1 MKIDIG
7 NIDWQLLREQKL
19 HLIKHD
25 CAETNGLLALIDHIQ
40 DEAVKEGVSE
50 SEVFGYTIIEVGRL
64 FELMAE
70 FAENCNST
78 TDCWY
83 ASEREVTQ
91 TMFERFTD
99 FIYERGYRS

>member
-40 DEAVKEGVSE
+40 DEAVKAGVSE
-50 SEVFGYTIIEVGRL
+50 AEVFGETSIEMGRL

-70 FAENCNST
+70 FLETCSGNNDS
-78 TDCWY
+78 WY
-83 ASEREVTQ
+83 ASERDVTKGI
-91 TMFERFTD
+91 FETFTN
-99 FIYERGYRS
+99 FIYMRGYRS